1 MYKLIRS
8 LNNNAA
14 LVKDKQNNEAVI
26 MGLGITF
33 QKKKGD
39 LIREEKVEKIFLIK
53 NNETKENLLMLLKDV
68 PLDFVSVTFEVID
81 QLVAQFHYP
90 V

>member
-1 MYKLIRS
+1 MFRIIQS

-14 LVKDKQNNEAVI
+14 LVKNEKGEQAVV

-39 LIREEKVEKIFLIK
+39 LVVKEKIAVCKIK
-53 NNETKENLLMLLKDV
+53 LEK
-68 PLDFVSVTFEVID
+68 
-81 QLVAQFHYP
+81 
-90 V
+90 

>member
-1 MYKLIRS
+1 MFRIIQS

-14 LVKDKQNNEAVI
+14 LVKNEHGEQAVV

-39 LIREEKVEKIFLIK
+39 LIIKDKIENIFSLKMMKPKKIF
-53 NNETKENLLMLLKDV
+53 
-68 PLDFVSVTFEVID
+68 
-81 QLVAQFHYP
+81 
-90 V
+90 

>member
-39 LIREEKVEKIFLIK
+39 LIRE
-53 NNETKENLLMLLKDV
+53 
-68 PLDFVSVTFEVID
+68 
-81 QLVAQFHYP
+81 
-90 V
+90 

>member
-53 NNETKENLLMLLKDV
+53 IMKPKR
-68 PLDFVSVTFEVID
+68 I
-81 QLVAQFHYP
+81 Y
-90 V
+90 

>member
-1 MYKLIRS
+1 MFRIIQS

-14 LVKDKQNNEAVI
+14 LVKNEHGEQAVV

-39 LIREEKVEKIFLIK
+39 LIVKDKI
-53 NNETKENLLMLLKDV
+53 ENIFSL
-68 PLDFVSVTFEVID
+68 
-81 QLVAQFHYP
+81 
-90 V
+90 

>member
-1 MYKLIRS
+1 MFRIIQS

-14 LVKDKQNNEAVI
+14 LVKNEHGEQAVV

-39 LIREEKVEKIFLIK
+39 LIVQDKI
-53 NNETKENLLMLLKDV
+53 ENIFSLKMMR
-68 PLDFVSVTFEVID
+68 PRKTF
-81 QLVAQFHYP
+81 
-90 V
+90 